1 MKKGHCQP
9 LWLRSNGSFLDPLWL
24 TLAQTMK
31 RDEKKVMVVPEY
43 DFEERNSLLSLGKDI
58 VDPQEVEISCHLVAA
73 LVGGLAILAFQ
84 LLLPLLVP
92 LLSSGLSLSF
102 LERKLVP
109 LFPPLSML
117 GLPAVAVTREER
129 LGSRIIQD
137 AGSLQKVC
145 VTIFPLPAFTQQ
157 NLSRMNVGGIVIS
170 SLTRGWR
177 IKSFQTLSVSVPA
190 SPTAAAAAAALTIK
204 TLPRHALPPRL
215 RTSPAKEPVIPG
227 PIQPP
232 FLLRTALYPCST
244 KTREVLGNPS
254 PTPERYPETRGKSRG

>member
-1 MKKGHCQP
+1 M
-9 LWLRSNGSFLDPLWL
+9 
-24 TLAQTMK
+24 
-31 RDEKKVMVVPEY
+31 EVPEY

-129 LGSRIIQD
+129 LGSKIIQD
-137 AGSLQKVC
+137 AGSLQEGRFV
-145 VTIFPLPAFTQQ
+145 
-157 NLSRMNVGGIVIS
+157 
-170 SLTRGWR
+170 
-177 IKSFQTLSVSVPA
+177 
-190 SPTAAAAAAALTIK
+190 
-204 TLPRHALPPRL
+204 
-215 RTSPAKEPVIPG
+215 
-227 PIQPP
+227 
-232 FLLRTALYPCST
+232 
-244 KTREVLGNPS
+244 
-254 PTPERYPETRGKSRG
+254 